1 MGINSGRGDIM
12 KYNHWL
18 PKLLTKLSP
27 NSTINAIVLF
37 KTVLFREK
45 KENISERLIKH
56 EKKHIEQQ
64 EEFGLKFYYLYLK
77 EYINNR
83 LDGMSHRKAYLNI
96 SFEIEARNAEN
107 T

>member
-1 MGINSGRGDIM
+1 V

-45 KENISERLIKH
+45 KDNVSKRLIKH
-56 EKKHIEQQ
+56 EKTHIKQREKL
-64 EEFGLKFYYLYLK
+64 GLKFYYLYLK
-77 EYINNR
+77 EYIQNR
-83 LDGMSHRKAYLNI
+83 LDNMSHRESYLNI
-96 SFEIEARNAEN
+96 SFEIEAREAEKL
-107 T
+107 